1 MGAYGVMYRPIGD
14 GYGFSYFRSGT
25 GNARWRRMTILER
38 FRLWRRR
45 RKSDDLSGLRGWIA

>member
-1 MGAYGVMYRPIGD
+1 MYRPIGD

-38 FRLWRRR
+38 FKLWRRR